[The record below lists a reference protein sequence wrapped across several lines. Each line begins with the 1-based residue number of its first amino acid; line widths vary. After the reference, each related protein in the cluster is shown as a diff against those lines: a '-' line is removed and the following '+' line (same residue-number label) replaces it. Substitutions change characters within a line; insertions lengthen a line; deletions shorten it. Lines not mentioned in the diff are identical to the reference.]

1 MNAVTQWPADNVE
14 RRPISTLIPYA
25 RNARTHTEAQISQ
38 IAASIREWGWT
49 MPILVNEEGSII
61 AGHARV
67 LAARQ
72 LGISECPV
80 MVARGWSESQTR
92 AYVIA
97 DNKLALN
104 AGWDLPTL
112 STEMQALN
120 SSEFDLGLLGFEPS
134 ELEALMTWRPD
145 GTGGLT
151 DPEDVPEIGESPV
164 STRGDLWTMGKH
176 RLICADATDGNAV
189 TTLLGDVKPQ
199 LMVTDPPYGVE
210 YDASWRPHAARGDL
224 GQRLSTG
231 KHAIGK
237 VHNDDRADWRDVWAQ
252 FPGDVAYVWHAG
264 LQAAVV
270 AQSLEACDFQ
280 LRAQIIWT
288 KPVIIIGRGHYHW
301 QHEPCWY
308 AVRGTG
314 HWVGDRKQSTLWK
327 IEGFHSS
334 QRNLRDAGDV
344 RTSHSTQKPVECM
357 RRPMENNS
365 NPGQAVY
372 DPFVG
377 AGTTIIAAEQIGRVC
392 LAVEL
397 NPLYVDMAIKRW
409 QAFTGKAAILSGT
422 GHTFD
427 EIAAERGVDLIS
439 PEQEANDGADGPHGR
454 STPAST

>member
-1 MNAVTQWPADNVE
+1 MNAAPQWPADNVE

-67 LAARQ
+67 LAARL

-80 MVARGWSESQTR
+80 MVARGWTESQTR

-120 SSEFDLGLLGFEPS
+120 SSEFDLGLLGFEAS
-134 ELEALMTWRPD
+134 ELESLMTWSPD
-145 GTGGLT
+145 GAGGLT

-164 STRGDLWTMGKH
+164 STHGDLWTMGKH
-176 RLICADATDGNAV
+176 RLICADATDAIACGA
-189 TTLLGDVKPQ
+189 LLGDVKPQ
-199 LMVTDPPYGVE
+199 LMVTDPPYGFE
-210 YDASWRPHAARGDL
+210 YDPSWRVSDGINKPWH
-224 GQRLSTG
+224 QRAEG
-231 KHAIGK
+231 R
-237 VHNDDRADWRDVWAQ
+237 VENDHRSDWREAWAL
-252 FPGDVAYVWHAG
+252 FPGDVAYVWHGALHG
-264 LQAAVV
+264 AVV
-270 AQSLEACDFQ
+270 AQSLEACDFDI
-280 LRAQIIWT
+280 RSQIIWA
-288 KPVIIIGRGHYHW
+288 KSSLVIGRGHYHW

-314 HWVGDRKQSTLWK
+314 HWVGDRKQSTVWQIANMHRTQGNVDDGK
-327 IEGFHSS
+327 
-334 QRNLRDAGDV
+334 
-344 RTSHSTQKPVECM
+344 TSHSTQKPVECM

-372 DPFVG
+372 DPFLG
-377 AGTTIIAAEQIGRVC
+377 SGTTLIAAEQIGRVC

-397 NPLYVDMAIKRW
+397 NPRYVDMAIKRW

-422 GHTFD
+422 GRTFG

-439 PEQEANDGADGPHGR
+439 PEQEANDGADGRHGR
-454 STPAST
+454 SAPASA